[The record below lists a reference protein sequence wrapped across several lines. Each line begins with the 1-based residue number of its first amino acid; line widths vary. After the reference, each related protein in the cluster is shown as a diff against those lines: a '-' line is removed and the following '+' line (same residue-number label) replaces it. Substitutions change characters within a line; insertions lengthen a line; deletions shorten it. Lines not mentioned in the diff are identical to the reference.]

1 MKNGLARASFGV
13 QHVLVLG
20 TFAQAALAGFFLY
33 TQPTLIHLHKHLGS
47 LLIVV
52 ALAVF
57 VLSVLTGFERRHGLV
72 PLAAVQLVLMAGQF
86 VLGTLGRNVYVAAAL
101 HVPNA
106 FIVFTV
112 SMLWLVRARR
122 AIKGER

>member
-1 MKNGLARASFGV
+1 
-13 QHVLVLG
+13 
-20 TFAQAALAGFFLY
+20 
-33 TQPTLIHLHKHLGS
+33 
-47 LLIVV
+47 
-52 ALAVF
+52 
-57 VLSVLTGFERRHGLV
+57 
-72 PLAAVQLVLMAGQF
+72 
-86 VLGTLGRNVYVAAAL
+86 VYVAAAL

>member
-1 MKNGLARASFGV
+1 MKNGMARASFGV
-13 QHVLVLG
+13 QHVIVLG
-20 TFAQAALAGFFLY
+20 ILAQAALAGFFLY

-52 ALAVF
+52 AFAVF
-57 VLSVLTGFERRHGLV
+57 VLSVLAGFERRHGLV

-86 VLGTLGRNVYVAAAL
+86 MLGTLGRNVYMAAAL

-122 AIKGER
+122 AIKGEG